1 MKKIISVL
9 ILTALLLSSI
19 LAIVPVAAEEAEPA
33 ARKNVLATPRDDQMA
48 GIGPAFYYDYHLY
61 NHDIGEY
68 PIDQVPRKD
77 GSGTGY
83 QGKRPY
89 MLRSRNSSSGSA
101 TSIDGLLDSY
111 TSAGAYNSFMRG
123 YELNFVTDNMGVD
136 YEFDAWLGVSLKET
150 KTIDAFSF
158 YTLNKDT
165 CGSKYLIEEITL
177 FGARI
182 DPETHTYGSWFKMMD
197 TYTDVQGTYTEDGKH
212 AFVTGDLYMPFE
224 VDYIFMAFKM
234 AGEGDGNYLCVE
246 LEAYE
251 YEGGATETLDFAEL
265 NEAITA
271 AETELAKEGAYT
283 SKSFNTL
290 KLATDAG
297 KNVLTTA
304 ATQKAV
310 DHAVATIYEA
320 ILSLEALA
328 DISALTAEL
337 AKYESVVETDYTVL
351 TWEAFAAAR
360 DAANELISSG
370 NYSET
375 AVGEKLAAFIT
386 AAEAL
391 AIKASDDAIAALKA
405 KYDEASAIV
414 EDKDLYTPDTYATL
428 RSALRGAGSCVD
440 DESRDHVSEAQC
452 EEAMNTLV
460 AALEGLKTKADI
472 SALQTVVDD
481 VLAISADKYTA
492 ESYAALAAAI
502 TAAQEF
508 IAEKATTG
516 SEEEAQALAAAITAA
531 KKALAPCADFSA
543 IDNKV
548 IELEAL
554 VEADYTAE
562 SWKALKDAIAAALAL
577 DSGASQAD
585 ADKALA
591 DIAAAEKAL
600 VKAPKATDPATD
612 DGSTSEGGCGGIV
625 GASAVVIVASL
636 GLVAVVLRRKED

>member
-61 NHDIGEY
+61 NYDIGEY

-89 MLRSRNSSSGSA
+89 MLRSRNASSGSA

-111 TSAGAYNSFMRG
+111 TSAGAYNSFQRG

-182 DPETHTYGSWFKMMD
+182 DPATHTYGSWFKMMD

-251 YEGGATETLDFAEL
+251 YEGGATETLDFAAL

-271 AETELAKEGAYT
+271 AEAELAKEGAYT

-297 KNVLTTA
+297 KNALTTA

-337 AKYESVVETDYTVL
+337 AKYENAVETDYTIL
-351 TWEAFAAAR
+351 TWEAFATAR
-360 DAANELISSG
+360 DAATGLIASS

-375 AVGEKLAAFIT
+375 AVGEALMAFIK
-386 AAEAL
+386 AAESL
-391 AIKASDDAIAALKA
+391 AIKASDDAIAAIKV
-405 KYDEASAIV
+405 KYNEASEIV
-414 EDKDLYTPDTYATL
+414 EDKDLYTPQTYATL
-428 RSALRGAGSCVD
+428 RAAIREASSCVD
-440 DESRDHVSEAQC
+440 DEARDHVSAEQC
-452 EEAMNTLV
+452 EKAMKALTEAL
-460 AALEGLKTKADI
+460 AALQKKADLELLQAI
-472 SALQTVVDD
+472 VDNALTIV
-481 VLAISADKYTA
+481 ASKYTD

-502 TAAQEF
+502 DAARELMDKGADNVGEAD
-508 IAEKATTG
+508 AE
-516 SEEEAQALAAAITAA
+516 AAGNAIIAA
-531 KKALAPCADFSA
+531 KDALVPCADFSA
-543 IDNKV
+543 IDSKV

-577 DSGASQAD
+577 DSKTSQAD
-585 ADKALA
+585 ADAALA
-591 DIAAAEKAL
+591 AIVAAEKAL
-600 VKAPKATDPATD
+600 VRAPKATEPVATEEP
-612 DGSTSEGGCGGIV
+612 TTEGGCGGIV

-636 GLVAVVLRRKED
+636 GLGAVVLRRKED

>member
-61 NHDIGEY
+61 NYDIGEY

-89 MLRSRNSSSGSA
+89 MLRSRNASSGSA

-111 TSAGAYNSFMRG
+111 TSTGAYNSFQRG

-182 DPETHTYGSWFKMMD
+182 DPATHTYGSWFKMMD

-251 YEGGATETLDFAEL
+251 YEGGATETLDFAAL
-265 NEAITA
+265 NEALTA

-297 KNVLTTA
+297 KNALTTA

-320 ILSLEALA
+320 ILSLEALGDA
-328 DISALTAEL
+328 SALAAEL
-337 AKYESVVETDYTVL
+337 AKYESLVEADYTVL

-405 KYDEASAIV
+405 KYDEASAIA

-440 DESRDHVSEAQC
+440 EESRDHVSAAQC
-452 EEAMNTLV
+452 EEAMNTLI
-460 AALEGLKTKADI
+460 AALDGLKTKADM
-472 SALQTVVDD
+472 SALQAVVDD
-481 VLAISADKYTA
+481 VLVISADKYTA
-492 ESYAALAAAI
+492 DSYAALAAAI
-502 TAAQEF
+502 AAAQEF

-516 SEEEAQALAAAITAA
+516 SEEEAQTLAAAITAA
-531 KKALAPCADFSA
+531 KNALVPCADFSA
-543 IDNKV
+543 IDAKV

-554 VEADYTAE
+554 AEADYTAE

-591 DIAAAEKAL
+591 DIVAAEKAL
-600 VKAPKATDPATD
+600 VSAPKATEPTTD
-612 DGSTSEGGCGGIV
+612 DSTSEGGCGGIV

-636 GLVAVVLRRKED
+636 GLGAVVLRRKED

>member
-61 NHDIGEY
+61 NYDIGEY

-89 MLRSRNSSSGSA
+89 MLRSRNASSGSA

-111 TSAGAYNSFMRG
+111 TSTGAYNSFQRG

-182 DPETHTYGSWFKMMD
+182 DPETRTYGSWFKMMD
-197 TYTDVQGTYTEDGKH
+197 THTDVQGTYTEDGKH

-251 YEGGATETLDFAEL
+251 YEGGAAETLDFAAL

-271 AETELAKEGAYT
+271 AEAELAKEGAYT
-283 SKSFNTL
+283 SKTFNTL

-297 KNVLTTA
+297 KNALTTA

-337 AKYESVVETDYTVL
+337 AKYENAVETDYTIL
-351 TWEAFAAAR
+351 TWEAFATAR
-360 DAANELISSG
+360 DAATGLIASS

-375 AVGEKLAAFIT
+375 AVGEALMAFIK

-391 AIKASDDAIAALKA
+391 AIKASDDAIAAIKV
-405 KYDEASAIV
+405 KYNEASAIV
-414 EDKDLYTPDTYATL
+414 EDKDLYTPQTYATL
-428 RSALRGAGSCVD
+428 RAAIREASSCVD
-440 DESRDHVSEAQC
+440 DEARDHVSAEQC
-452 EEAMNTLV
+452 EKAMKALTDAL
-460 AALEGLKTKADI
+460 AALQKKADLELLQAI
-472 SALQTVVDD
+472 VDNALTIV
-481 VLAISADKYTA
+481 ASKYTD

-502 TAAQEF
+502 DAARELMDKGADNVGEAD
-508 IAEKATTG
+508 AEAAG
-516 SEEEAQALAAAITAA
+516 DAILAA
-531 KKALAPCADFSA
+531 KDALVPCADFSA
-543 IDNKV
+543 IDSKV

-577 DSGASQAD
+577 DSKTSQAD
-585 ADKALA
+585 ADAALA
-591 DIAAAEKAL
+591 AIVAAEKAL
-600 VKAPKATDPATD
+600 VRAPKATEPVATEEP
-612 DGSTSEGGCGGIV
+612 TTEGGCGGIV

-636 GLVAVVLRRKED
+636 GLGAVVLRRKED

>member
-61 NHDIGEY
+61 NYDIGEY

-89 MLRSRNSSSGSA
+89 MLRSRNASSGSA

-111 TSAGAYNSFMRG
+111 TSTGAYNSFQRG

-158 YTLNKDT
+158 YTLNKET

-251 YEGGATETLDFAEL
+251 YEGGATETLDFAAL

-297 KNVLTTA
+297 KNALTTA

-337 AKYESVVETDYTVL
+337 AKYENAVETDYTIL
-351 TWEAFAAAR
+351 TWEAFATAR
-360 DAANELISSG
+360 DAATGLIASS

-375 AVGEKLAAFIT
+375 AVGEALMAFIK

-391 AIKASDDAIAALKA
+391 AIKASDDAIAAIKV
-405 KYDEASAIV
+405 KYNEASAIV
-414 EDKDLYTPDTYATL
+414 EDKDLYTPQTYATL
-428 RSALRGAGSCVD
+428 RSAIREASSCVD
-440 DESRDHVSEAQC
+440 DEARDHVSAEQC
-452 EEAMNTLV
+452 EKAMKALTEAL
-460 AALEGLKTKADI
+460 AALQKKADLELLQAI
-472 SALQTVVDD
+472 VDNALTIV
-481 VLAISADKYTA
+481 ASKYTD

-502 TAAQEF
+502 DAARELMDKGADNVGEAD
-508 IAEKATTG
+508 AEAAG
-516 SEEEAQALAAAITAA
+516 NAILAA
-531 KKALAPCADFSA
+531 KDALVPCADFSA
-543 IDNKV
+543 IDSKV

-577 DSGASQAD
+577 DSKTSRAD
-585 ADKALA
+585 ADAALA
-591 DIAAAEKAL
+591 AIVAAEKAL
-600 VKAPKATDPATD
+600 VRAPKATEPVATEEP
-612 DGSTSEGGCGGIV
+612 TTEGGCGGIV

-636 GLVAVVLRRKED
+636 GLGAVVLRRKED

>member
-61 NHDIGEY
+61 NYDIGEY

-89 MLRSRNSSSGSA
+89 MLRSRNASSGSA

-111 TSAGAYNSFMRG
+111 TSTGAYNSFQRG

-182 DPETHTYGSWFKMMD
+182 DPATHTYGSWFKMMD

-251 YEGGATETLDFAEL
+251 YEGGATETLDFAAL

-271 AETELAKEGAYT
+271 AEAELAKEGAYT

-297 KNVLTTA
+297 KNALTTA

-337 AKYESVVETDYTVL
+337 AKYENAVETDYTIL
-351 TWEAFAAAR
+351 TWEAFATAR
-360 DAANELISSG
+360 DAATGLIASS

-375 AVGEKLAAFIT
+375 AVGEALMAFIK

-391 AIKASDDAIAALKA
+391 AIKASDDAIAAIKV
-405 KYDEASAIV
+405 KYNEAYDI
-414 EDKDLYTPDTYATL
+414 EKELYTPQTYATL
-428 RSALRGAGSCVD
+428 RAAIREAASCVD
-440 DESRDHVSEAQC
+440 DEARDHVSAEQC
-452 EEAMNTLV
+452 EKAMKALTEAL
-460 AALEGLKTKADI
+460 AALQKKADLELLQAI
-472 SALQTVVDD
+472 VDNALTIV
-481 VLAISADKYTA
+481 ASKYTD

-502 TAAQEF
+502 DAARELMDKGADNVGEAD
-508 IAEKATTG
+508 AEAAG
-516 SEEEAQALAAAITAA
+516 DAILAA
-531 KKALAPCADFSA
+531 KDELVPCADFSA
-543 IDNKV
+543 IDSKV

-562 SWKALKDAIAAALAL
+562 SWKALKDAIAAALSL
-577 DSGASQAD
+577 DSKTSQAD

-591 DIAAAEKAL
+591 AIVAAEKAL
-600 VKAPKATDPATD
+600 VRAPKATEPVATEEPTTED
-612 DGSTSEGGCGGIV
+612 GCGGIV

-636 GLVAVVLRRKED
+636 GLGAVALRRKED

>member
-625 GASAVVIVASL
+625 GASAIVIVASL
-636 GLVAVVLRRKED
+636 GLGAVVLRRKED

>member
-61 NHDIGEY
+61 NYDIGEY

-89 MLRSRNSSSGSA
+89 MLRSRNASSGSA

-111 TSAGAYNSFMRG
+111 TSTGAYNSFQRG

-251 YEGGATETLDFAEL
+251 YEGGATETLDFAAL

-271 AETELAKEGAYT
+271 AEAELAKEGAYT

-297 KNVLTTA
+297 KNALTTA

-320 ILSLEALA
+320 ILSLEALGDA
-328 DISALTAEL
+328 SALAAEL
-337 AKYESVVETDYTVL
+337 AKYESLVEADYTVL

-405 KYDEASAIV
+405 KYDEASAIA

-440 DESRDHVSEAQC
+440 EESRDHVSAAQC
-452 EEAMNTLV
+452 EEAMNTLI
-460 AALEGLKTKADI
+460 AALDGLKTKADM
-472 SALQTVVDD
+472 SALQAVVDD
-481 VLAISADKYTA
+481 VLVISADKYTA
-492 ESYAALAAAI
+492 DSYAALAAAI
-502 TAAQEF
+502 AAAQEF

-516 SEEEAQALAAAITAA
+516 SEEEAQTLAAAITAA
-531 KKALAPCADFSA
+531 KNALVPCADFSA
-543 IDNKV
+543 IDAKV

-554 VEADYTAE
+554 AEADYTAE

-591 DIAAAEKAL
+591 DIVAAEKAL
-600 VKAPKATDPATD
+600 VSAPKATEPTTD
-612 DGSTSEGGCGGIV
+612 DSTSEGGCGGIV

-636 GLVAVVLRRKED
+636 GLGAVVLRRKED

>member
-1 MKKIISVL
+1 MKKIISAL
-9 ILTALLLSSI
+9 IITALLLSSI
-19 LAIVPVAAEEAEPA
+19 LAIIPVAAEEEAPE
-33 ARKNVLATPRDDQMA
+33 KVNVLMTSRDDQMN

-89 MLRSRNSSSGSA
+89 MLRSRNASKGSA
-101 TSIDGLLDSY
+101 TSIDGLFDSY
-111 TSAGAYNSFMRG
+111 TSTDAYNSFQRG

>member
-61 NHDIGEY
+61 NYDIGEY

-89 MLRSRNSSSGSA
+89 MLRSRNASSGSA
-101 TSIDGLLDSY
+101 TSIDGLFDSY
-111 TSAGAYNSFMRG
+111 TSTGAYNSFQRG

-405 KYDEASAIV
+405 KYDEATAIA

-428 RSALRGAGSCVD
+428 RSALRGAGNCVD
-440 DESRDHVSEAQC
+440 DESRDHISEAQC

-460 AALEGLKTKADI
+460 AALEGLKTKADM
-472 SALQTVVDD
+472 SALQAVVDD

-531 KKALAPCADFSA
+531 KNALAPCADFSA
-543 IDNKV
+543 IDSKV

-577 DSGASQAD
+577 DSNASQAD

-591 DIAAAEKAL
+591 DIVAAEKAL
-600 VKAPKATDPATD
+600 VKAPKVTEPATD

-636 GLVAVVLRRKED
+636 GLGAVVLRRKED

>member
-61 NHDIGEY
+61 NYDIGEY

-89 MLRSRNSSSGSA
+89 MLRSRNASSGSA
-101 TSIDGLLDSY
+101 TSIDGLFDSY
-111 TSAGAYNSFMRG
+111 DSAYNSFQRG

-182 DPETHTYGSWFKMMD
+182 DPETHTYGTWFKMMD

-251 YEGGATETLDFAEL
+251 YEGGSAETLDFAAL

-283 SKSFNTL
+283 TKSFNTL
-290 KLATDAG
+290 KLACEAG
-297 KNVLTTA
+297 KAALTTA

-310 DHAVATIYEA
+310 DHATETIYSA
-320 ILSLEALA
+320 IVGLEALA
-328 DISALTAEL
+328 DISELTAAL
-337 AKYESVVETDYTVL
+337 AKYENAVETDYTVL

-391 AIKASDDAIAALKA
+391 ATKASDDAIAALKA
-405 KYDEASAIV
+405 KYDEASAL
-414 EDKDLYTPDTYATL
+414 EKDKESYTPDTYAAL

-440 DESRDHVSEAQC
+440 EESRDHVSETQC
-452 EEAMNTLV
+452 EETMKALV
-460 AALEGLKTKADI
+460 AALDGLKKKADMN
-472 SALQTVVDD
+472 ALQAVIDE
-481 VLAISADKYTA
+481 VLSISADKYT
-492 ESYAALAAAI
+492 EDSWKALAAAI

-508 IAEKATTG
+508 IEEKATTG
-516 SEEEAQALAAAITAA
+516 SEDEA
-531 KKALAPCADFSA
+531 KALAEAISTAKGALVLCADFSA
-543 IDNKV
+543 IDAKV

-554 VEADYTAE
+554 VEADYTAD

-577 DSGASQAD
+577 ESSASQDD

-591 DIAAAEKAL
+591 AIVAAEKAL
-600 VKAPKATDPATD
+600 VKAPKTTEPSGDATNATEE
-612 DGSTSEGGCGGIV
+612 SGCGGIV

-636 GLVAVVLRRKED
+636 GLGAVVLRRKED

>member
-89 MLRSRNSSSGSA
+89 MLRSRNASSGSA
-101 TSIDGLLDSY
+101 TSIDGLFDSY
-111 TSAGAYNSFMRG
+111 TSTGAYNSFQRG

-177 FGARI
+177 FGARL

-234 AGEGDGNYLCVE
+234 GGVGDGNYLCVE

-251 YEGGATETLDFAEL
+251 YEGGSAETLDFAAL

-271 AETELAKEGAYT
+271 AETELAKESTYT
-283 SKSFNTL
+283 TKSFNTL
-290 KLATDAG
+290 KLACEAG
-297 KNVLTTA
+297 KAALTTA

-310 DHAVATIYEA
+310 DHAVETIYAA
-320 ILSLEALA
+320 ILALETLG
-328 DISALTAEL
+328 DVSALTSEL
-337 AKYESVVETDYTVL
+337 AKYESAVETDYTVL

-375 AVGEKLAAFIT
+375 AVGEKLAAFVT

-405 KYDEASAIV
+405 KYDEATAIA

-428 RSALRGAGSCVD
+428 RSALRGAGNCVD
-440 DESRDHVSEAQC
+440 DESRDHISEAQC

-460 AALEGLKTKADI
+460 AALEGLKKKADI
-472 SALQTVVDD
+472 SALQAVVDD

-531 KKALAPCADFSA
+531 KNALAPCADFSA
-543 IDNKV
+543 IDSKV

-577 DSGASQAD
+577 DSSASQAD

-591 DIAAAEKAL
+591 DIVAAEKAL
-600 VKAPKATDPATD
+600 VKAPKTTEPATD
-612 DGSTSEGGCGGIV
+612 DSTSEGGCGGIV

-636 GLVAVVLRRKED
+636 GLGAVVLRRKED

>member
-89 MLRSRNSSSGSA
+89 MLRSRNASKGSA
-101 TSIDGLLDSY
+101 TSIDGLFDSY
-111 TSAGAYNSFMRG
+111 TSTDAYNSFQRG

-625 GASAVVIVASL
+625 GASAIVIVASL
-636 GLVAVVLRRKED
+636 GLGAVVLRRKED

>member
-636 GLVAVVLRRKED
+636 GLGAVVLRRKED

>member
-61 NHDIGEY
+61 NYDIGEY

-89 MLRSRNSSSGSA
+89 MLRSRNASSGSA
-101 TSIDGLLDSY
+101 TSIDGLFDSY
-111 TSAGAYNSFMRG
+111 DSAYNSFQRG

-182 DPETHTYGSWFKMMD
+182 DPTTHTYGTWFKMMD

-251 YEGGATETLDFAEL
+251 YEGGSAETLDFAAL

-271 AETELAKEGAYT
+271 AETELAKEGTYT
-283 SKSFNTL
+283 TKSFNTL
-290 KLATDAG
+290 KLACDAG
-297 KNVLTTA
+297 KAALTTA

-310 DHAVATIYEA
+310 DHATETIYSA
-320 ILSLEALA
+320 IVGLEALA
-328 DISALTAEL
+328 DISELTAAL
-337 AKYESVVETDYTVL
+337 AKYENAVETDYTVL

-625 GASAVVIVASL
+625 GASAIVIVASL
-636 GLVAVVLRRKED
+636 GLGAVVLRRKED

>member
-89 MLRSRNSSSGSA
+89 MLRSRNASKGSA
-101 TSIDGLLDSY
+101 TSIDGLFDSY
-111 TSAGAYNSFMRG
+111 TSTDAYNSFQRG

>member
-1 MKKIISVL
+1 
-9 ILTALLLSSI
+9 
-19 LAIVPVAAEEAEPA
+19 
-33 ARKNVLATPRDDQMA
+33 
-48 GIGPAFYYDYHLY
+48 
-61 NHDIGEY
+61 
-68 PIDQVPRKD
+68 
-77 GSGTGY
+77 
-83 QGKRPY
+83 
-89 MLRSRNSSSGSA
+89 
-101 TSIDGLLDSY
+101 
-111 TSAGAYNSFMRG
+111 
-123 YELNFVTDNMGVD
+123 
-136 YEFDAWLGVSLKET
+136 
-150 KTIDAFSF
+150 
-158 YTLNKDT
+158 
-165 CGSKYLIEEITL
+165 
-177 FGARI
+177 
-182 DPETHTYGSWFKMMD
+182 
-197 TYTDVQGTYTEDGKH
+197 
-212 AFVTGDLYMPFE
+212 
-224 VDYIFMAFKM
+224 MAFKM

>member
-61 NHDIGEY
+61 NYDIGEY

-89 MLRSRNSSSGSA
+89 MLRSRNASSGSA

-111 TSAGAYNSFMRG
+111 TSAGAYNSFQRG

-182 DPETHTYGSWFKMMD
+182 DPATHTYGSWFKMMD

-251 YEGGATETLDFAEL
+251 YEGGATETLDFAAL

-271 AETELAKEGAYT
+271 AEAELAKEGAYT

-297 KNVLTTA
+297 KNALTTA

-337 AKYESVVETDYTVL
+337 AKYENAVETDYTIL
-351 TWEAFAAAR
+351 TWEAFATAR
-360 DAANELISSG
+360 DAATGLIASS

-375 AVGEKLAAFIT
+375 AVGEALMAFIK

-391 AIKASDDAIAALKA
+391 AIKASDDAIAAIKV
-405 KYDEASAIV
+405 KYNEASEIV
-414 EDKDLYTPDTYATL
+414 EDKDLYTPQTYATL
-428 RSALRGAGSCVD
+428 RAAIREASSCVD
-440 DESRDHVSEAQC
+440 DEARDHVSAEQC
-452 EEAMNTLV
+452 EKAMKALTEAL
-460 AALEGLKTKADI
+460 AALQKKADLELLQAI
-472 SALQTVVDD
+472 VDNALTIV
-481 VLAISADKYTA
+481 ASKYTD

-502 TAAQEF
+502 DAARELMDKGADNVGEAD
-508 IAEKATTG
+508 AEAAG
-516 SEEEAQALAAAITAA
+516 DAILAA
-531 KKALAPCADFSA
+531 KDALVPCADFSA
-543 IDNKV
+543 IDSKV

-577 DSGASQAD
+577 DSKTSQAD
-585 ADKALA
+585 ADAALA
-591 DIAAAEKAL
+591 AIVAAEKAL
-600 VKAPKATDPATD
+600 VRAPKATEPVATEEP
-612 DGSTSEGGCGGIV
+612 TTEGGCGGIV

-636 GLVAVVLRRKED
+636 GLGAVVLRRKED

>member
-61 NHDIGEY
+61 NYDIGEY

-89 MLRSRNSSSGSA
+89 MLRSRNASSGSA

-111 TSAGAYNSFMRG
+111 TSTGAYNSFQRG

-182 DPETHTYGSWFKMMD
+182 DPATHTYGSWFKMMD

-251 YEGGATETLDFAEL
+251 YEGGATETLDFAAL

-297 KNVLTTA
+297 KNALTTA

-337 AKYESVVETDYTVL
+337 AKYENAVETDYTIL
-351 TWEAFAAAR
+351 TWEAFATAR
-360 DAANELISSG
+360 DAATGLIASS

-375 AVGEKLAAFIT
+375 AVGEALMAFIK

-405 KYDEASAIV
+405 KYDEASALV

-440 DESRDHVSEAQC
+440 DESRDHVSETQC

-472 SALQTVVDD
+472 SALQAVVDD

-531 KKALAPCADFSA
+531 KNALAPCADFSA
-543 IDNKV
+543 IDSKV

-577 DSGASQAD
+577 DSSASQAD

-591 DIAAAEKAL
+591 DIVAAEKAL
-600 VKAPKATDPATD
+600 VKAPKATEPATD

-636 GLVAVVLRRKED
+636 GLGAVVLRRKED

>member
-1 MKKIISVL
+1 M
-9 ILTALLLSSI
+9 
-19 LAIVPVAAEEAEPA
+19 
-33 ARKNVLATPRDDQMA
+33 
-48 GIGPAFYYDYHLY
+48 
-61 NHDIGEY
+61 
-68 PIDQVPRKD
+68 
-77 GSGTGY
+77 
-83 QGKRPY
+83 
-89 MLRSRNSSSGSA
+89 
-101 TSIDGLLDSY
+101 
-111 TSAGAYNSFMRG
+111 
-123 YELNFVTDNMGVD
+123 TDNMGVD

-182 DPETHTYGSWFKMMD
+182 DPATHTYGSWFKMMD

-251 YEGGATETLDFAEL
+251 YEGGATETLDFAAL

-283 SKSFNTL
+283 SKTFNTL

-297 KNVLTTA
+297 KNALTTA

-337 AKYESVVETDYTVL
+337 AKYENAVETDYTIL
-351 TWEAFAAAR
+351 TWEAFATAR
-360 DAANELISSG
+360 DAATGLIASS

-375 AVGEKLAAFIT
+375 AVGEALMAFIK

-391 AIKASDDAIAALKA
+391 AIKASDDAIAAIKV
-405 KYDEASAIV
+405 KYNEASAIV
-414 EDKDLYTPDTYATL
+414 EDKDLYTPQTYATL
-428 RSALRGAGSCVD
+428 RAAIREASSCAD
-440 DESRDHVSEAQC
+440 DEARDHVSAEQC
-452 EEAMNTLV
+452 EKAMKALTDAL
-460 AALEGLKTKADI
+460 AALQKKADLELLQAI
-472 SALQTVVDD
+472 VDNALTIV
-481 VLAISADKYTA
+481 ASKYTD

-502 TAAQEF
+502 DAARELMDKGADNVGEAD
-508 IAEKATTG
+508 AEAAG
-516 SEEEAQALAAAITAA
+516 DAILAA
-531 KKALAPCADFSA
+531 KDALVPCADFSA
-543 IDNKV
+543 IDSKV

-577 DSGASQAD
+577 DSKTSQAD
-585 ADKALA
+585 ADAALA
-591 DIAAAEKAL
+591 AIVAAEKAL
-600 VKAPKATDPATD
+600 VRAPKATEPVVTEEP
-612 DGSTSEGGCGGIV
+612 TTEGGCGGIV

-636 GLVAVVLRRKED
+636 GLGAVVIRRKED